1 MGKFSRLNKF
11 GNRFDI
17 DLSEAPF
24 FKLSTVYQDV
34 GGDEVLPLIAIYV
47 NGKSKYGA
55 HPIAVTSIE
64 PGKLAQID
72 LPQHLTDTVK
82 EMIADDELFAGIKNG
97 ECGFT
102 VREYESSGGKTCYT
116 ISFVDID

>member
-11 GNRFDI
+11 GNRFDV

-24 FKLSTVYQDV
+24 FKLSQIYKEVEE
-34 GGDEVLPLIAIYV
+34 GEVLELVAVYI

-55 HPIAVTSIE
+55 HPIAVTRWGDS
-64 PGKLAQID
+64 LAQID
-72 LPQHLTDTVK
+72 LPAHLNDVVK
-82 EMIADDELFAGIKNG
+82 EMISDDKLFAGIKNC

-102 VREYESSGGKTCYT
+102 VREYEANGKTCYT
-116 ISFVDID
+116 VSFVDIA

>member
-24 FKLSTVYQDV
+24 FKLSTVYRDT
-34 GGDEVLPLIAIYV
+34 DENEVFPLIAIYI

-55 HPIAVTSIE
+55 HPIAVTE
-64 PGKLAQID
+64 CDGKLAQID
-72 LPQHLTDTVK
+72 LPQHLTDVVN
-82 EMIADDELFAGIKNG
+82 EMLKDDELFNGIKNG

-102 VREYESSGGKTCYT
+102 VREYESNGKTCYT
-116 ISFVDID
+116 VNFVDIE

>member
-24 FKLSTVYQDV
+24 YKLSAIHALR
-34 GGDEVLPLIAIYV
+34 GSDEVLPLIACYI
-47 NGKSKYGA
+47 NGKSRFGA

-64 PGKLAQID
+64 DGSLVQVD

-82 EMIADDELFAGIKNG
+82 EMIADDELFEGIKNG

-102 VREYESSGGKTCYT
+102 VREYESNGRTCYT
-116 ISFVDID
+116 VSFVDIE